1 VLAVAA
7 ASSLPHWFEP
17 VLWSDPDAINYQAKV
32 LAFRGQDERTALHR
46 LFASPIAAKF
56 RRDEATKP
64 PSRRRSSNPYLIDY
78 GTRFFRR
85 RLVVPLMAAG
95 IYPVFGDRSLL
106 TVSMVGYLL
115 LALAL
120 YALLRRRFSSTTSAV
135 ATIACILLPPLRL
148 YSFVPMTDSWGVL
161 LETCALLAAVLTF
174 DRGTRWLTFW
184 VAAIAAL
191 SVTRDDT
198 IVPLVA
204 VACLLIQQRERRSA
218 LLTVTGVAAALP
230 APLIFGNVSVRGN
243 LAFVFSNYYPPK
255 DDSWGFVVSNYFP
268 HVRHLIREDLA
279 YGTHVGWAAP
289 LWYVGLAVLAVGV
302 ALLIKSVRAAD
313 PFFPLLGYSL
323 VGAVLFVA
331 LFADYSGLR
340 EELVFIPPIAVG
352 LALLVDK
359 ASNSEALKRLRA
371 RLVRRAALARGR
383 LGAATGPPSR

>member
-1 VLAVAA
+1 
-7 ASSLPHWFEP
+7 
-17 VLWSDPDAINYQAKV
+17 
-32 LAFRGQDERTALHR
+32 
-46 LFASPIAAKF
+46 
-56 RRDEATKP
+56 
-64 PSRRRSSNPYLIDY
+64 
-78 GTRFFRR
+78 
-85 RLVVPLMAAG
+85 MAAG

-106 TVSMVGYLL
+106 TASMVGYLL

-184 VAAIAAL
+184 VASIAAL

-243 LAFVFSNYYPPK
+243 LAFVFSNYYPPN
-255 DDSWGFVVSNYFP
+255 DDSWGFVLSNYFP
-268 HVRHLIREDLA
+268 HIRHLIRADLT
-279 YGTHVGWAAP
+279 YGTHVGWPAP
-289 LWYVGLAVLAVGV
+289 LWYGGLALVAVGV
-302 ALLIKSVRAAD
+302 VLLIKSVRAAD
-313 PFFPLLGYSL
+313 PFFPLLCYSL
-323 VGAVLFVA
+323 VGAALFVA

-383 LGAATGPPSR
+383 LGAPTVPPSR